1 MIGRWAAVVALAA
14 SLGVPG
20 TGRAQESGGDRPL
33 PTPAERLGFQAFTA
47 PEDVFP
53 FLTALAEASGGF
65 ELDTLVVLNAGDNMG
80 VPIPVA
86 RIPTASAIGETPAIR
101 VLVLG
106 SQHGTERAGLE
117 VGLLLIRDLVDGELG
132 HLRRTLDVR
141 VIPMTN
147 PLGVARR
154 TRGAA
159 GGVDLNRD
167 HVALAA
173 AETRAIWAEVADWR
187 PHLVLDLHELGPTE
201 YAVQIGVPTHPNVHP
216 ELATFARFYMLP
228 QVANQLARADIW
240 FHEYVAVWGDEDDE
254 VEPYYT
260 PAPLEAANARNAFAL
275 AGAVSFLV
283 ETASSR
289 DVLGLA
295 RRTEQMYVAT
305 RAFLDAAVLLAVEL
319 ARVAD
324 QASGFSGDALS
335 IEANY
340 AADSSGVQL
349 PWVKLNERGLRVRT
363 RLHPWRSVVEVDA
376 VLPMPV
382 GWIIEAA
389 GSELV
394 DALAGHGFSVE
405 HLDAS
410 TVHTVRAY
418 PVCPQAV
425 GASAL
430 AEPESR
436 TFPAGSWWIPANQ
449 VGARLLFTIVEPWSE
464 DSWFADRD
472 GDECAQGPYPV
483 YRVPA

>member
-1 MIGRWAAVVALAA
+1 MLGRWTAAVAVAMAVGA
-14 SLGVPG
+14 PS
-20 TGRAQESGGDRPL
+20 TGGAQESGRDRPL
-33 PTPAERLGFQAFTA
+33 QTPAERLGFQAFTP

-53 FLTALAEASGGF
+53 YLTALAESSGGL
-65 ELDTLVVLNAGDNMG
+65 EVDTLVVLNAGADAR
-80 VPIPVA
+80 VPIPVV
-86 RIPTASAIGETPAIR
+86 RIPVASAIGESPAIR

-147 PLGVARR
+147 PLGVDRR

-173 AETRAIWAEVADWR
+173 AETRAIWAEVDEWR

-201 YAVQIGVPTHPNVHP
+201 YTVQVGVPTHPNVDP
-216 ELATFARFYMLP
+216 DLATFARFYMLP

-240 FHEYVAVWGDEDDE
+240 FHEYVAVWEDEDDE
-254 VEPYYT
+254 VEAYYT

-275 AGAVSFLV
+275 AGAASFLV

-295 RRTEQMYVAT
+295 QRTEQMYVAT
-305 RAFLDAAVLLAVEL
+305 RAFLEAAVLLAVEL
-319 ARVAD
+319 ERVSG
-324 QASGFSGDALS
+324 QASALAADPLS
-335 IEANY
+335 IEARY
-340 AADSSGVQL
+340 AADASGTEL

-363 RLHPWRSVVEVDA
+363 RLRPWRAVVEVAARLEPPEGWMIDA
-376 VLPMPV
+376 T
-382 GWIIEAA
+382 GA
-389 GSELV
+389 ELV
-394 DALAGHGFSVE
+394 DVLAAHGFRVE
-405 HLDAS
+405 RLNAS
-410 TVHTVRAY
+410 ATRTVQAY
-418 PVCPQAV
+418 PVCPEAT
-425 GASAL
+425 GDSAL
-430 AEPESR
+430 ARPEKR
-436 TFPAGSWWIPANQ
+436 TFPAGSWWIPADQ
-449 VGARLLFTIVEPWSE
+449 LGARLLFTIVEPWSV
-464 DSWFADRD
+464 DGWFADRVD
-472 GDECAQGPYPV
+472 DECARDPYPV